1 MYPKHCSWKIWYT
14 NIHETINKKLNMD
27 QPLFGT
33 FDEWKDTRSVIF
45 NTDLFKSN
53 NFISRIPTAENG
65 RDDNTNI
72 VIFCLAD

>member
-1 MYPKHCSWKIWYT
+1 
-14 NIHETINKKLNMD
+14 MD
-27 QPLFGT
+27 QPFFGS

-45 NTDLFKSN
+45 NTDLFKSD
-53 NFISRIPTAENG
+53 NFVSRLPTAENG